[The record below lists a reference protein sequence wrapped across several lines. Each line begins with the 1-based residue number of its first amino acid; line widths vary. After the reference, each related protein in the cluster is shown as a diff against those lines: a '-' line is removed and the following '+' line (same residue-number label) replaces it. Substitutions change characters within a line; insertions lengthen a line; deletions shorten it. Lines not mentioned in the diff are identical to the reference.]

1 MRYLDLYGLFVDE
14 QTGRRSMNVPGTD
27 DFWVGDENMLSKN
40 PNGGLD
46 GFSTHMNFV
55 GALYLWPYLCDALSE
70 LW

>member
-40 PNGGLD
+40 PSGGLD
-46 GFSTHMNFV
+46 GTLTV
-55 GALYLWPYLCDALSE
+55 KVTEPKEPEARETAWP
-70 LW
+70 